1 MNNSNTLRILFVED
15 SEDDTELILETL
27 RSEFAKIVY
36 RRVDTAHA
44 LRKAVIGQEW
54 DVVLCDHNMPA
65 LDAPSALRVVQQDR
79 GDMPFIIVSGSIE
92 EQDGAAA
99 MMAGAADMI
108 SKNNLSRLVPAVKRE
123 LQKFSTMLDLRE
135 AREQIHQIS
144 CHDQLTGLPN
154 REFLGFRARSLAAA
168 HAPHFALMVL
178 NLSRFLLIPR
188 TLGVDAG
195 NETLR
200 LVGERIRKVVEGS
213 GVVAGLGGDR
223 YAILFEA
230 CNDRTELIAAVDRI
244 NDAVS
249 RPLKI
254 AGQELFLAGRI
265 GISVYPND
273 GLDLDKLLV
282 NAEIAMNQV
291 RANGG
296 RNYQFFDPG
305 LNAADQERLKLE
317 HALHRALEQN
327 EFRLHYQPQYDL
339 RTKAVIG
346 VEALIRWYPAGLPPV
361 SPEAFIPVLEETG
374 LIVQVSEWVLRT
386 ACLQNLSW
394 QQAGLPPIR
403 VAVNLSAIQFHQAG
417 LVQTVR
423 RVLEETGLDGRYLEL
438 EITENI
444 ALHNEESVIS
454 ALAELRDLGINIAID
469 DFGIGYSSLGYLKR
483 FPVHKLKI
491 DRSFVKGIT
500 QFADD
505 AAIVKVI
512 VSLAQ
517 NLRLQVIA
525 EGVETLEQAEFL
537 RSCGCDEVQGFLFN
551 PPLPAEKMGEV
562 LGNAGL
568 AISSRLVAL

>member
-1 MNNSNTLRILFVED
+1 
-15 SEDDTELILETL
+15 
-27 RSEFAKIVY
+27 
-36 RRVDTAHA
+36 
-44 LRKAVIGQEW
+44 
-54 DVVLCDHNMPA
+54 
-65 LDAPSALRVVQQDR
+65 
-79 GDMPFIIVSGSIE
+79 
-92 EQDGAAA
+92 
-99 MMAGAADMI
+99 
-108 SKNNLSRLVPAVKRE
+108 
-123 LQKFSTMLDLRE
+123 
-135 AREQIHQIS
+135 
-144 CHDQLTGLPN
+144 
-154 REFLGFRARSLAAA
+154 
-168 HAPHFALMVL
+168 
-178 NLSRFLLIPR
+178 
-188 TLGVDAG
+188 
-195 NETLR
+195 
-200 LVGERIRKVVEGS
+200 
-213 GVVAGLGGDR
+213 VVAGLGGDR